1 MFIMDKMCA
10 RCLFD
15 FTTEDDSQ
23 VYCPDCEEYIAEHP
37 DWQLLDIM
45 GISKDMPQLNH
56 MSDSSANFDESD
68 EALDN
73 AAGYAE
79 LEETGAFVD
88 D

>member
-37 DWQLLDIM
+37 DWQLLDLM
-45 GISKDMPQLNH
+45 DISENISAMPV
-56 MSDSSANFDESD
+56 DTDD

-73 AAGYAE
+73 EAGYAE
-79 LEETGAFVD
+79 LVEYGAFD
-88 D
+88 DE